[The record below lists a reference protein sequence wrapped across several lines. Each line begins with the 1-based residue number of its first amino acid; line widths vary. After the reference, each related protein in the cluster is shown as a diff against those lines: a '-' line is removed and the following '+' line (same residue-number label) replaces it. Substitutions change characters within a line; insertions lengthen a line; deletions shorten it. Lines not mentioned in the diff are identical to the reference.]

1 MGIHQVAPYAFTPW
15 TEPVSATFCSSQV
28 ANSALPGAPSEPAT
42 LPVSLRPPYLAVGPV
57 WVCSIEISQLDGRPG
72 SIRLTDDEAPRVKG
86 WWVIGVQHLH
96 AHGGAGHRLP
106 RRLQLA
112 LLTIE
117 ERLLILHNNKEVVGH
132 LGFIIQRL
140 PR

>member
-1 MGIHQVAPYAFTPW
+1 MLLLLGLNQSPQHSVAARWLTVPSPASPQ
-15 TEPVSATFCSSQV
+15 SQ
-28 ANSALPGAPSEPAT
+28 
-42 LPVSLRPPYLAVGPV
+42 RPPYLAVSPV

-72 SIRLTDDEAPRVKG
+72 SILLTDDEAPRVKG

-96 AHGGAGHRLP
+96 ADGGAGHRLP
-106 RRLQLA
+106 QWLQLA

-117 ERLLILHNNKEVVGH
+117 ELLLILHNNEEAVGH